1 MRRINL
7 RAMAKINLSL
17 DVIGTRPDG
26 YHDLRMVMQSVR
38 LSDQVT
44 VSPTRAPGVR
54 MKTNQR
60 IAAIC
65 RRIRRIWPPGR
76 QHL

>member
-54 MKTNQR
+54 MKTNLR
-60 IAAIC
+60 YAC
-65 RRIRRIWPPGR
+65 NGGVRGPGR
-76 QHL
+76 RLHQS